1 MEILTS
7 FATTG
12 APAFALT
19 LARVSGVF
27 LMSPVFSSRLIPVR
41 AKLLVALGVTF
52 AAVPFATG
60 STPAERAASV
70 RALLDESVDAAFGTS
85 ADEQLL
91 ARIIRRGYLDAD
103 SSHEAVA
110 DEVFLSRATYF
121 RRLRQATARVGAWV
135 LEQRAD

>member
-1 MEILTS
+1 MEILTA
-7 FATTG
+7 FAATG

-60 STPAERAASV
+60 GKPVPDNIAE
-70 RALLDESVDAAFGTS
+70 
-85 ADEQLL
+85 
-91 ARIIRRGYLDAD
+91 I
-103 SSHEAVA
+103 AVA
-110 DEVFLSRATYF
+110 GGEGSAGRRRARASRSRSCSPPSRSPA
-121 RRLRQATARVGAWV
+121 G
-135 LEQRAD
+135 